1 MSYTPDE
8 YLALECELIV
18 ALEAA
23 KVSIE
28 NVDIQI
34 AFLPPDSLR

>member
-1 MSYTPDE
+1 MSYTPGD
-8 YLALECELIV
+8 LCALEAELIV

-34 AFLPPDSLR
+34 AFLPPENL